1 MKIHPCSADV
11 IISIVMS
18 LYLLDGNLLPD
29 ISGTLTE
36 NKERYGILTSRRNRN
51 FIRTTKPTPLV
62 ALPIQNSSVVNS
74 VILEPFGGSG
84 STLIAC
90 EQTDRI
96 CYAIEIDEKFVD
108 VIVRRYVDFKENSDD
123 VFLLRNGEKIPYSE
137 VLTNE

>member
-1 MKIHPCSADV
+1 MSGCRFPSDKYRLMTILVGWKPTAGHKWYSDRKQRTVWNFDKPKKSELHP
-11 IISIVMS
+11 
-18 LYLLDGNLLPD
+18 
-29 ISGTLTE
+29 
-36 NKERYGILTSRRNRN
+36 
-51 FIRTTKPTPLV
+51 TTKPIPLV
-62 ALPIQNSSVVNS
+62 AYPIQNSSVVNS

>member
-1 MKIHPCSADV
+1 M

-18 LYLLDGNLLPD
+18 LYLSDGNLQPD
-29 ISGTLTE
+29 ISGILTE
-36 NKERYGILTSRRNRN
+36 NKERYGILTSRRNQN
-51 FIRTTKPTPLV
+51 FIRQQNQYRLWH
-62 ALPIQNSSVVNS
+62 IQNSSVVNS

>member
-1 MKIHPCSADV
+1 M

-18 LYLLDGNLLPD
+18 LYLSDGNLQPD
-29 ISGTLTE
+29 ISGILTE

-51 FIRTTKPTPLV
+51 FIRQPKPIPLV
-62 ALPIQNSSVVNS
+62 AYPIQNSSVVNS

>member
-1 MKIHPCSADV
+1 M
-11 IISIVMS
+11 IISIVE
-18 LYLLDGNLLPD
+18 P
-29 ISGTLTE
+29 
-36 NKERYGILTSRRNRN
+36 ILVGWKPTAGHKWYSDRKQRTVWN
-51 FIRTTKPTPLV
+51 FDKPKKSELHPTTKPIPLV
-62 ALPIQNSSVVNS
+62 AYPIQNSSVVNS

>member
-1 MKIHPCSADV
+1 M

-18 LYLLDGNLLPD
+18 LYLSDGNLQPD
-29 ISGTLTE
+29 ISGILTE
-36 NKERYGILTSRRNRN
+36 NKERYGILTELHP
-51 FIRTTKPTPLV
+51 TTKPIPLV
-62 ALPIQNSSVVNS
+62 AYPIQNSSVVNS

>member
-1 MKIHPCSADV
+1 
-11 IISIVMS
+11 MS
-18 LYLLDGNLLPD
+18 DGNLQPD
-29 ISGTLTE
+29 ISGILTE
-36 NKERYGILTSRRNRN
+36 NKERYGILTSRRNP
-51 FIRTTKPTPLV
+51 TTKPIPLV
-62 ALPIQNSSVVNS
+62 AYPIQNSSVVNS